1 MDIKSV
7 ATSAGAG
14 DSSFA
19 VTRNGPAAGSQAQ
32 NDDTASGSPS
42 PGGALSPWATRG
54 VFRNRL
60 TSDSSSAGMTS
71 SSECCP
77 RLDAVNRHNA
87 IVKREM
93 QHGHCNYKKAGQDIM
108 KQLADF
114 QFKSPF
120 LLGDGEPSASTDHEK
135 RTHDSH
141 SVFGVVNL
149 DMGLAGTPE
158 DDIVFVATA
167 GILHSTTSTPAPNV
181 NYHGRQTILSRQQD
195 DTSRPWANSSGQ
207 SAQRRISC
215 PGAIEGTSS
224 SRANGKHEFGS
235 AVSPLALSEK
245 WQPVPNF
252 DEGMQWCK
260 SLIKAPA
267 HVHCADSSYSQDCTS
282 GRSCYAENGK
292 LRSACDEHETISL
305 ATFLYN
311 LGKCEEMQGHFDIA
325 MKYNDEAL
333 QALEGVLS
341 TWPRVAVRHTDVTHL
356 KLVLQMSM
364 GQIKFQ
370 QKIYDE
376 AKEHFRTALAVT
388 QSTGEQQKQQCP
400 PSHYSADGIA
410 HTAAAL
416 MNCLGIVSYYSE
428 GDRELLASNRDN
440 DTDHSDEVVS
450 SCSGDWL
457 QKALTIRRRLL
468 GSSSSPEEVA
478 TTLNNLGRVHHL
490 QESYSQA
497 KPEYEESLR
506 IRKFFLGSTHPDAG
520 ATMFNLGELERHQGN
535 DARAKARHE
544 EFLKLIEQHVDQLD
558 DHEVPEAWYQMM
570 CVSNMYLADCD
581 LFYAQNFDRA
591 AKLYFKALKAEKL
604 YFEALQAT
612 IAPTILPTQNQ
623 HNMVISGIWNKI
635 GHCWFQLGKWSG
647 AVRAYE
653 VVLEDEEDVL
663 ELQPQLLSD
672 SMFLENRLITLRQ
685 LAEAHTNLA
694 IEAAGAYDHE
704 MEQDCYAAALMR
716 YEQVF
721 ELQEQQAIGRPL
733 YESVGEMANTLLCRA
748 SLHFKRESTTN
759 DGGAKALECFDLA
772 KQLHGRSVDLELAHF
787 RSQAGAMLAKA
798 AVEQFVN
805 VQDMVLFDLLT
816 DLAFQ
821 ELNDSSNYLYRLS
834 SETITAAQNEAIV
847 SNLNHMGVIYRYKGN
862 YRRALAILVRSEQV
876 GTSFV
881 GNDFTTSLIRTRSN
895 IADLYLESENFQ
907 QAYKIYQSVL
917 PAQVRAFGEVHE
929 DVVRTRSKLAELY
942 RETGNLEMALEEC
955 ESVLQL
961 HTRIL
966 GSTYHVE
973 VGDTLLVI
981 ADVYMSRGNIPHMKQ
996 SYDLAVHIYD
1006 RLEIQTDEIE
1016 SRLSV
1021 VFKWGKPRRKYP
1033 PAAAAA

>member
-1 MDIKSV
+1 MDIKS
-7 ATSAGAG
+7 ATTGTSAGE
-14 DSSFA
+14 SSFA
-19 VTRNGPAAGSQAQ
+19 ATRDGPAAGSQAQ
-32 NDDTASGSPS
+32 NDDTISGSPS
-42 PGGALSPWATRG
+42 SGGALSPWAPRG

-60 TSDSSSAGMTS
+60 TSDSSSAGMPS
-71 SSECCP
+71 SSKCCP
-77 RLDAVNRHNA
+77 RLNVVNRHNA

-93 QHGHCNYKKAGQDIM
+93 QYGHCNYKKAGQDIM

-120 LLGDGEPSASTDHEK
+120 LLGDDEPSVSTDHEE
-135 RTHDSH
+135 RAHCTHGSH
-141 SVFGVVNL
+141 SVFGVANSHI
-149 DMGLAGTPE
+149 GLAVTPE
-158 DDIVFVATA
+158 DDIVLVATA
-167 GILHSTTSTPAPNV
+167 GILHHTTSIPAPNA
-181 NYHGRQTILSRQQD
+181 NYHGRQTILSRHQD
-195 DTSRPWANSSGQ
+195 ESSRPWANLSGQ
-207 SAQRRISC
+207 SSQRRNSC
-215 PGAIEGTSS
+215 PGAIERTRS

-235 AVSPLALSEK
+235 AVSPLALPEK
-245 WQPVPNF
+245 WHPVPNF

-260 SLIKAPA
+260 SLIQVPA
-267 HVHCADSSYSQDCTS
+267 HAKSASSSYSQGGS
-282 GRSCYAENGK
+282 SCYAENCK
-292 LRSACDEHETISL
+292 LRLACDEHETISL

-333 QALEGVLS
+333 QALGGVLS
-341 TWPRVAVRHTDVTHL
+341 SWPRLAVKHTDVTNL
-356 KLVLQMSM
+356 QLVLQMSM
-364 GQIKFQ
+364 GQIKFR
-370 QKIYDE
+370 QKIYHE
-376 AKEHFRTALAVT
+376 AEEHFRTALAVT
-388 QSTGEQQKQQCP
+388 QSTDEQQKQQCP

-410 HTAAAL
+410 NTAAAL

-428 GDRELLASNRDN
+428 GNKELLASNRDS
-440 DTDHSDEVVS
+440 DSDHSDEVAS

-497 KPEYEESLR
+497 KSEYEESLR
-506 IRKFFLGSTHPDAG
+506 IRKFLLGSTHPDAG

-535 DARAKARHE
+535 DARATAMHE
-544 EFLKLIEQHVDQLD
+544 EFLKLIEQHVDHLD
-558 DHEVPEAWYQMM
+558 DHEVPESWHQMM
-570 CVSNMYLADCD
+570 SVSNMFLAHCD
-581 LFYAQNFDRA
+581 LFYAQHFDSA

-604 YFEALQAT
+604 YFKALKAT
-612 IAPTILPTQNQ
+612 SASAILPTQDQ
-623 HNMVISGIWNKI
+623 HDMVISGIWNKI

-653 VVLEDEEDVL
+653 VVLEDEEDAL

-672 SMFLENRLITLRQ
+672 NVFLENRLITLRQ

-694 IEAAGAYDHE
+694 IEATGAYDHE
-704 MEQDCYAAALMR
+704 LEQDCYAAALIR

-721 ELQEQQAIGRPL
+721 ELQEHQAVWRPDD
-733 YESVGEMANTLLCRA
+733 EAVGEMANTLLCRA
-748 SLHFKRESTTN
+748 SLHFKLESTTN
-759 DGGAKALECFDLA
+759 DGVIKALECFDMV
-772 KQLHGRSVDLELAHF
+772 KQLYGRSVDLEWAHF

-798 AVEQFVN
+798 AVEQLVN

-821 ELNDSSNYLYRLS
+821 ELNDSSNCLYRLN
-834 SETITAAQNEAIV
+834 SETITAAHNEAIV
-847 SNLNHMGVIYRYKGN
+847 SNLNRMGVLYRYKGN
-862 YRRALAILVRSEQV
+862 YRRALAVLVRSEKV
-876 GTSFV
+876 GTSFD
-881 GNDFTTSLIRTRSN
+881 GNDATSLIRTRSN

-907 QAYKIYQSVL
+907 QAYQMYQTVL
-917 PAQVRAFGEVHE
+917 PAQVHAFGEVHE

-942 RETGNLEMALEEC
+942 RETGNLEMALEEY

-961 HTRIL
+961 HTHIL

-973 VGDTLLVI
+973 VGDTLLAI
-981 ADVYMSRGNIPHMKQ
+981 ADVYLSQGNIPHTKQ

-1021 VFKWGKPRRKYP
+1021 VFKWCKPRRKYP